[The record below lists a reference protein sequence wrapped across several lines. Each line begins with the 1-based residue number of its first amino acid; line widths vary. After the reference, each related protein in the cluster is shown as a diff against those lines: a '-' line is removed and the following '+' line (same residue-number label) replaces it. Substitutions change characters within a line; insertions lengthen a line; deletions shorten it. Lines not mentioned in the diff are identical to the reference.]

1 MTTPNLVDALFLAM
15 RALVEDRDRREKDR
29 LSSEDAFRIIQR
41 NAADQA
47 ERQDDKIRKLEAEIL
62 RLKDDRADKYD
73 KEREEREQGYE
84 NAKALIDITWPKG
97 IHR

>member
-15 RALVEDRDRREKDR
+15 RALVEDRDAREKDR

-84 NAKALIDITWPKG
+84 NAKSLIDITWPKG